1 MNDIKNKIK
10 NKDNNI
16 KKYEEQILNIKSK
29 IKILKEE
36 KENLVKELNTKENEK
51 LSKEIRNLF
60 KEKTVDEILEYIKNK
75 NKEEK
80 ENIIDK

>member
-16 KKYEEQILNIKSK
+16 KKYEEQILQIKSK

-60 KEKTVDEILEYIKNK
+60 KEKSVDEILEYIKNK

>member
-10 NKDNNI
+10 NKDNII

-29 IKILKEE
+29 IKLLKEE
-36 KENLVKELNTKENEK
+36 KENLLKELNTKENEK

-60 KEKTVDEILEYIKNK
+60 KEKSVDEILEYIKNK

>member
-16 KKYEEQILNIKSK
+16 KKYEEQILQIKSK